1 MRVVCVAV
9 YEGEMSKARER
20 CEGRRKKGEKGAR
33 EGARKA
39 REVREGA
46 RRRKK
51 AYGGERR
58 KRKKTVR
65 NGSAVVEFRS
75 SLLAILCC

>member
-1 MRVVCVAV
+1 MHMRVLRVAV

-20 CEGRRKKGEKGAR
+20 REGRREKGER
-33 EGARKA
+33 GARKA